1 MNRQVRILVFI
12 YIEADDDVSNED
24 IKSDINVSMITLP
37 CTKKE
42 FDDSLTEG
50 SIKIL
55 NIENDP
61 DPI

>member
-1 MNRQVRILVFI
+1 MSRQVRILAFI
-12 YIEADDDVSNED
+12 YIEVDDDVSNED
-24 IKSDINVSMITLP
+24 IKRDINVSMITLP

-55 NIENDP
+55 KVDNDP